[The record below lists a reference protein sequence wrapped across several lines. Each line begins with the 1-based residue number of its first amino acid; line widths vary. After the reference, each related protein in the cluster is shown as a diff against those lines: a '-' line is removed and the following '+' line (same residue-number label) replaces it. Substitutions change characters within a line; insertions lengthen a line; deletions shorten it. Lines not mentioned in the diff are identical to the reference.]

1 MEAILEICCGLDVHR
16 DNIVACIMKGPLD
29 EKPISETRTFSA
41 LRHGLEDLR
50 TWLEDEGCHN
60 VAMEST
66 GVYWK
71 SVYAILEDAS
81 QGNMEILLV
90 NAQRIKNVP
99 GRKTDVKDSEWIAG
113 LLRSGL
119 LSGSFIP
126 DRKIRELRELTRY
139 RKSMVQEAS
148 SQKNRIEINIGK
160 WLLKLGQSIA
170 TIHNPGK
177 LQKRLEKQ
185 LKLNIQKS
193 LE

>member
-50 TWLEDEGCHN
+50 TWLGDEGCHN

-81 QGNMEILLV
+81 QGDMEILLG
-90 NAQRIKNVP
+90 P
-99 GRKTDVKDSEWIAG
+99 KTRGQVYCLIT
-113 LLRSGL
+113 
-119 LSGSFIP
+119 
-126 DRKIRELRELTRY
+126 LT
-139 RKSMVQEAS
+139 
-148 SQKNRIEINIGK
+148 NIYI
-160 WLLKLGQSIA
+160 L
-170 TIHNPGK
+170 TTFN
-177 LQKRLEKQ
+177 
-185 LKLNIQKS
+185 
-193 LE
+193 